1 MRQITNFLITKLGY
15 SKQSKFIGTLGETS
29 METFIQTRN
38 FIYKNARPLDRA
50 RWDYLF
56 EDASS
61 QNVLAC
67 LSTFQNP
74 DGGFAHA
81 LEPDCWNVNSTPLQ
95 TWVAT
100 RILKEVHLDDKNH
113 PLIQGIL
120 RYLLSG
126 HEFNGHIWNGLNT
139 VPSNNDYPHAPWW
152 SFTKTHET
160 SYNPT
165 ASLTG
170 FMLKYANNDSSSY
183 GLACSIAK
191 EAYIDL
197 KKRFPLESMHE
208 VACYVELYE
217 YLKECNITQ
226 VIDLDEFKGLL
237 HQQVDT
243 ILTRKT
249 DTWNT
254 DYVCKPSL
262 FIKNKASDFYL
273 GNKEICA
280 FELEFIR
287 QTQRTDGTW
296 DVAWSWDD
304 YPEQWAI
311 SKNWWKSD
319 IIIKNCAFVKAFE
332 SE

>member
-1 MRQITNFLITKLGY
+1 MNVLEKSQ
-15 SKQSKFIGTLGETS
+15 
-29 METFIQTRN
+29 N

-50 RWDYLF
+50 RWDFLF
-56 EDASS
+56 VGASS
-61 QNVLAC
+61 QNVLEC
-67 LSTFQNP
+67 LSAFQNP

-100 RILKEVHLDDKNH
+100 RILREVHLDDKNH
-113 PLIQGIL
+113 PLIQSII

-126 HEFNGHIWNGLNT
+126 HEFNGHTWNGLNT

-165 ASLTG
+165 ASLAG
-170 FMLKYANNDSSSY
+170 FI
-183 GLACSIAK
+183 LAYTSEGTPEHELARKIAQ
-191 EAYIDL
+191 EAYDSL
-197 KKRFPLESMHE
+197 KKRYPLDSMHE
-208 VACYVELYE
+208 VACFVELYE

-280 FELEFIR
+280 FELEFIK
-287 QTQRTDGTW
+287 QTQRADGTW
-296 DVAWSWDD
+296 DVTWSWDA

-319 IIIKNCAFVKAFE
+319 IIIRNLAYLRAFE
-332 SE
+332 S